1 MKFTTILAAVA
12 GLFAASAVAH
22 EQWVYN
28 DHRRPRAQPAVPK
41 MTDDYVQTA
50 EDKSLCAR
58 WDGPRCLDDEEGPNI
73 FDEEERKRQEL
84 QSPKE
89 KQEEALA
96 ELKKIQKIWEG
107 YHAEMRNLKMMEKI
121 YQGFDE
127 QLDRLEKMA
136 KLKIGKNR
144 EANEVEDGGE
154 GAEEML

>member
-1 MKFTTILAAVA
+1 MKFTTILAVVA
-12 GLFAASAVAH
+12 GLFAASAAAH

-28 DHRRPRAQPAVPK
+28 DHRRPRTVDK
-41 MTDDYVQTA
+41 TNDYVPTA

-89 KQEEALA
+89 KREEALA
-96 ELKKIQKIWEG
+96 ELEKIQKVWEG

-121 YQGFDE
+121 YEGFNE

-136 KLKIGKNR
+136 KLKIGRNR
-144 EANEVEDGGE
+144 EADEV
-154 GAEEML
+154 

>member
-28 DHRRPRAQPAVPK
+28 DHRRPMPIAQRAVAK
-41 MTDDYVQTA
+41 TSAYVQTA

-84 QSPKE
+84 QSPRE
-89 KQEEALA
+89 KKEEALQ
-96 ELKKIQKIWEG
+96 ELKKIQKIWDG

-121 YQGFDE
+121 YQGFNE

-136 KLKIGKNR
+136 KLKIGKDAKASGDEN
-144 EANEVEDGGE
+144 GGR
-154 GAEEML
+154 

>member
-12 GLFAASAVAH
+12 SLFAASAIAH

-28 DHRRPRAQPAVPK
+28 DHRRPIAQRAVAK
-41 MTDDYVQTA
+41 TNDYVQTA

-84 QSPKE
+84 QSPQE
-89 KQEEALA
+89 KREEALQ
-96 ELKKIQKIWEG
+96 ELKKIEKIWEG

-121 YQGFDE
+121 YHGFDK
-127 QLDRLEKMA
+127 QLDHLEKIA
-136 KLKIGKNR
+136 KLRFGKDTK
-144 EANEVEDGGE
+144 ASEVENNE
-154 GAEEML
+154 